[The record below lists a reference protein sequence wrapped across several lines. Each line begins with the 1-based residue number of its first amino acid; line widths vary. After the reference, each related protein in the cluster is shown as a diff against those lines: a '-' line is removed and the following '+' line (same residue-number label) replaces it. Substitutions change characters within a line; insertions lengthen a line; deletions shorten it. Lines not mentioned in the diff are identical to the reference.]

1 MRSFD
6 IETTGLSFTTD
17 TVTAASVYSEDE
29 NISHTFVFSKG
40 DSKEEFLAL
49 LDSAPSLCA
58 FNGARFDIPFL
69 ETSWNLSPH
78 RTLQWRLKLFDL
90 YELSVQLFGRGFSL
104 NQLLKA
110 NQIPSKTAS
119 GTEAIQFYQSR
130 DWPSLA
136 SYCLQDTIKTYTVS
150 SLPKI
155 LLPLPASHGG
165 NLWLYQD
172 IPSATS
178 DSQQHRRISWEPFE
192 KHAHRPGTISEDV
205 LDKQEA

>member
-6 IETTGLSFTTD
+6 IETTGLSFTSD
-17 TVTAASVYSEDE
+17 TITAASVYSLEE
-29 NISHTFVFSKG
+29 NISQTFVFSKG

-69 ETSWNLSPH
+69 EISWNLSPH

-90 YELSVQLFGRGFSL
+90 YELSVQLFGKGFSL

-119 GTEAIQFYQSR
+119 GTEAIQFYQAR

-136 SYCLQDTIKTYTVS
+136 SYCLQDTIKTYQVS
-150 SLPKI
+150 SLPRV
-155 LLPLPASHGG
+155 LLPLPASQGG
-165 NLWLYQD
+165 PLWLFQD
-172 IPSATS
+172 TPCPSLS
-178 DSQQHRRISWEPFE
+178 SSGCHVYRRISWVPFPQD
-192 KHAHRPGTISEDV
+192 KHPSSQHDILEDP
-205 LDKQEA
+205 